1 MSGIRLLVVDDD
13 PDMPD
18 QVRRLLRSARQ
29 TYQVIG
35 ESRIAGLDLGRR
47 LAQGDADACLLDHA
61 MGGRMG
67 TDLLRGCADMVSLPP
82 VVVLTG
88 SHDPAIEDAYLA
100 LGAADLLGKDE
111 ITPRLLDRTIR
122 YALRDRRQRR
132 GLEEAHE
139 AFRRSER
146 VATLARMAAGVAHE
160 FNNLNAVI
168 LGNVERLQRRFAG
181 DGATLTLLDRIIA
194 MLERSRA
201 ISQVL
206 FQLGRTTEEIPAAS
220 EARQILELSA
230 AAWRGQGREV
240 RLRLPDIPVQVRIDA
255 SDLRQL
261 IDHLLRNAVDAVW
274 RTPEPRIELSLA
286 VEPDFA
292 VLRVSDNGIGIVGED
307 LPLVT
312 EPFFSRKGPHDR
324 DQSFA
329 PDAEGAGLG
338 LSVCRSIVE
347 RVGGTL
353 AIASTRGGG
362 TIVNAHLRL
371 AGSPGEAGPTEP
383 DGPRPLR
390 IAVVEDN
397 PPLLELLCESLAG
410 AGMAPAPFDRPEA
423 FLDAFARGGFDVVV
437 LDWQLPGLDG
447 AAVLQRLAD
456 PRRSPALPVIVLS
469 GANPHIPDPLPEG
482 VVVVDL
488 IGKPFRMG
496 RLITALARVGLS

>member
-1 MSGIRLLVVDDD
+1 MPGIRLLVVDDD

-29 TYQVIG
+29 AYHVVG
-35 ESRIAGLDLGRR
+35 ESRTGDLDLGRR
-47 LAQGDADACLLDHA
+47 LSRGDVDACLLDHA
-61 MGGRMG
+61 MGGRLG
-67 TDLLRGCADMVSLPP
+67 TELLRGCADTVSLPP
-82 VVVLTG
+82 VVVLT
-88 SHDPAIEDAYLA
+88 SNLDPAIEDAYLA

-132 GLEEAHE
+132 ELEEAHL
-139 AFRRSER
+139 AFRRNER

-206 FQLGRTTEEIPAAS
+206 FQLGRTSEEVPAAS
-220 EARQILELSA
+220 DLRQALEASM
-230 AAWRGQGREV
+230 AAWREQGREV
-240 RLRLPDIPVQVRIDA
+240 RLRLPDVPVQARIDA
-255 SDLRQL
+255 ADLRQL
-261 IDHLLRNAVDAVW
+261 LDHLVRNAVDAVW

-292 VLRVSDNGIGIVGED
+292 VLRVSDNGIGILGED

-324 DQSFA
+324 DQSFS

-347 RVGGTL
+347 RVGGAL

-362 TIVNAHLRL
+362 TIVNARLRL
-371 AGSPGEAGPTEP
+371 AGPLDEAGQA
-383 DGPRPLR
+383 DGPQPLR

-410 AGMAPAPFDRPEA
+410 AGMAPAPFDRPAA
-423 FLDAFARGGFDVVV
+423 FLDAFARVGFDVVV
-437 LDWQLPGLDG
+437 LDWQLPGMDG
-447 AAVLQRLAD
+447 AVVLQRLAD

-496 RLITALARVGLS
+496 RLITALARIGLS